1 MDAIKYIIGNF
12 GKFLRIFFKIRFP
25 KTIYK
30 SMGFKGI
37 FSISLNKQKIIF
49 TNFRDEISNDIFYS
63 GIFGNYEGFSLK
75 IWNHLCLNAQKSYV
89 LDIGGYTGVYSLI
102 AASANSEIHIE
113 TFEPHPKT
121 FLRLQKNIHSNNYK
135 NITLNNFALSDRDG
149 DITFYNS
156 KGISPSGFSSI
167 NHDFIEKDSGTM
179 ICKGIDISNLF
190 QKNYINKKISL
201 IKIDVERAELPLLNL
216 IMDRIIRD
224 KTCVLCEVLDYES
237 YKNFDELFSKNNYH
251 SIIIDDKKH
260 TAVRVKELNGQK
272 KIGDNI
278 LFIPSDK
285 ALDLNN
291 L

>member
-30 SMGFKGI
+30 SMSFKGI

-49 TNFRDEISNDIFYS
+49 TNFRD
-63 GIFGNYEGFSLK
+63 
-75 IWNHLCLNAQKSYV
+75 
-89 LDIGGYTGVYSLI
+89 
-102 AASANSEIHIE
+102 
-113 TFEPHPKT
+113 KT
-121 FLRLQKNIHSNNYK
+121 S
-135 NITLNNFALSDRDG
+135 
-149 DITFYNS
+149 
-156 KGISPSGFSSI
+156 
-167 NHDFIEKDSGTM
+167 
-179 ICKGIDISNLF
+179 
-190 QKNYINKKISL
+190 
-201 IKIDVERAELPLLNL
+201 
-216 IMDRIIRD
+216 
-224 KTCVLCEVLDYES
+224 VLCEILDYES

-251 SIIIDDKKH
+251 AIIIDDKKH